1 MKLGVQVGLGPG
13 HIVLD
18 GDFRPICVVAKWVD
32 VLRFHLV
39 RRCSVHDSL

>member
-18 GDFRPICVVAKWVD
+18 GDPPAPP
-32 VLRFHLV
+32 
-39 RRCSVHDSL
+39 